1 MYFVVTPKEEEE
13 EEEAV
18 QFDSKRLALSCLQKF
33 VAVLTL
39 GNFRSPETYY
49 TSNDITLLQVL
60 VLLLADKYY

>member
-1 MYFVVTPKEEEE
+1 MYFVVTPKEEE

-49 TSNDITLLQVL
+49 TSNDITLLLVL